1 MSVSLKRINANEF
14 PSWKTI
20 SLYKYMTS
28 EALHSFL
35 LHGDLKITFP
45 EDANDPFEFLDSDHT
60 PPERNSQHGF
70 IALSKDKD
78 NPALWG
84 NYAEEYK
91 GACLEFSIPYVT
103 HSAKYK
109 DNHCYNA
116 LAALAKIMSADD
128 REAYTIGARGD
139 ISNPN
144 VIDPEDGDIL
154 YKCMYKESPFN
165 EKETY
170 SPPPDTPGLFSEEYP
185 TIMKIYDR
193 IATKSLAWKHENEYR
208 IAIDR
213 KNATRIA
220 YNGKK
225 IYLSNRL
232 TPFCK
237 TIILAPFS
245 FFSPEDVQLINPSSP
260 PTVKAE
266 FKKGFYS
273 LDIPIP
279 S

>member
-1 MSVSLKRINANEF
+1 MSDSLQLINANEF
-14 PSWKTI
+14 PSWKSIT
-20 SLYKYMTS
+20 LYKYMTS
-28 EALHSFL
+28 EALYSFL
-35 LHGDLKITFP
+35 LHRDLKITFP
-45 EDANDPFEFLDSDHT
+45 EDANDPFEFLTSEQKPT
-60 PPERNSQHGF
+60 ERHSQQGF

-103 HSAKYK
+103 HSPKYK

-116 LAALAKIMSADD
+116 LAALAKVMSTCD
-128 REAYTIGARGD
+128 REAYIIGSRGD
-139 ISNPN
+139 IYNPN
-144 VIDPEDGDIL
+144 VIDSENGDVL
-154 YKCMYKESPFN
+154 YKCLYKESPFN
-165 EKETY
+165 EKEPN
-170 SPPPDTPGLFSEEYP
+170 PPPPKAPIIFSDEYS

-193 IATKSLAWKHENEYR
+193 IATKSSAWKHENEYR
-208 IAIDR
+208 IAIAR
-213 KNATRIA
+213 ENATRIA

-237 TIILAPFS
+237 TIILAPYS
-245 FFSPEDVQLINPSSP
+245 PFSPADVKLINPSAP
-260 PTVKAE
+260 PTVKSD
-266 FKKGFYS
+266 FNKGSYS
-273 LDIPIP
+273 LDIPTP